1 MKDWID
7 TVTSSISH
15 ATFYLHCLHKSARSY
30 VTCFAS
36 SHEGTNF
43 GLKNHSIPM
52 KANASLTTTAK
63 VLAMQANL
71 KTADLDQSAYRNMVK
86 KSKKMVGFANFNNLV
101 TYAGGLLHAMM
112 DRDGLYEAKRV
123 GNREFEVTCN
133 VILEP
138 FLSNPIIN
146 QSPIP
151 CFSCT

>member
-1 MKDWID
+1 MFYFDSSRTVYTASGGIECHIQCMKDWID

-86 KSKKMVGFANFNNLV
+86 KVKKWSDLP
-101 TYAGGLLHAMM
+101 TSTTL
-112 DRDGLYEAKRV
+112 
-123 GNREFEVTCN
+123 
-133 VILEP
+133 
-138 FLSNPIIN
+138 
-146 QSPIP
+146 
-151 CFSCT
+151 